1 MPGTVFYDKVKEEL
15 RDKSNWTDSDDL
27 DMMFKN
33 TYKPEF
39 YKQLQR
45 YIHRR
50 YKKHIAYESAK
61 KIFFKPTKQ
70 NLKNTLSL
78 IKIIPQE
85 FLEKLKLKQIE
96 PDATAKF

>member
-1 MPGTVFYDKVKEEL
+1 
-15 RDKSNWTDSDDL
+15 
-27 DMMFKN
+27 MMFKN

-50 YKKHIAYESAK
+50 YRKQIGYESARK
-61 KIFFKPTKQ
+61 LFSQPTGL

-85 FLEKLKLKQIE
+85 FIEKLKLKQIE
-96 PDATAKF
+96 PNATAKF